1 MLHRLGLGVVK
12 RIKPTPFQGHVVT
25 FMADSNL
32 GRLHMDAEALLR
44 VSPEELAQALLDRR
58 RLLKDQLPTVIRTL
72 EAEEQNLA
80 PKVTRAVE
88 NHKRANDVVAKL
100 KSTRDSSQKVAH
112 GLLPKVRGHRDS
124 LVESGGMVSLDPDWK
139 KEKLFEELDEIEDS
153 IQTSALDHKAEKKMI
168 DRRKKLIEL
177 NEKWLKERRDLNPE
191 MVDYIDSRRE
201 MSHLFKTADKSHR
214 DMIKAVEKAQPLHEK
229 KVTMQAEIREIRRVL
244 DRAKELLAQSDDAI
258 SHWERR
264 LKDGDGELGLGFA
277 DLLVAKKR
285 VAEGGD
291 STFARKIKPDNQKRG
306 KNNPRKGKS
315 NKTKNPA
322 KADSEKKVVESAPES
337 PTPAAKKAEA
347 PSHGGEEE

>member
-1 MLHRLGLGVVK
+1 MK

-177 NEKWLKERRDLNPE
+177 NEKWLKERRDMNPE

-264 LKDGDGELGLGFA
+264 LKDGEGELGLGFA

-291 STFARKIKPDNQKRG
+291 STFARKINPDNKKRG

-337 PTPAAKKAEA
+337 PTPAAKKADA

>member
-1 MLHRLGLGVVK
+1 MK

-177 NEKWLKERRDLNPE
+177 NEKWLKERRDMNPE

>member
-1 MLHRLGLGVVK
+1 
-12 RIKPTPFQGHVVT
+12 
-25 FMADSNL
+25 MADSNL

-168 DRRKKLIEL
+168 DRRKKLIEQ
-177 NEKWLKERRDLNPE
+177 NEKWLKERRDMNPE

>member
-1 MLHRLGLGVVK
+1 
-12 RIKPTPFQGHVVT
+12 
-25 FMADSNL
+25 
-32 GRLHMDAEALLR
+32 
-44 VSPEELAQALLDRR
+44 
-58 RLLKDQLPTVIRTL
+58 
-72 EAEEQNLA
+72 
-80 PKVTRAVE
+80 
-88 NHKRANDVVAKL
+88 
-100 KSTRDSSQKVAH
+100 
-112 GLLPKVRGHRDS
+112 
-124 LVESGGMVSLDPDWK
+124 
-139 KEKLFEELDEIEDS
+139 
-153 IQTSALDHKAEKKMI
+153 MI

-291 STFARKIKPDNQKRG
+291 STFARKIKPDNKKRG

-337 PTPAAKKAEA
+337 PTPAAKKAEV

>member
-1 MLHRLGLGVVK
+1 M
-12 RIKPTPFQGHVVT
+12 T

-168 DRRKKLIEL
+168 DRRKKLIEQ

-291 STFARKIKPDNQKRG
+291 STFARKIKPDNKKRG

-337 PTPAAKKAEA
+337 PTPASKKAEA

>member
-1 MLHRLGLGVVK
+1 
-12 RIKPTPFQGHVVT
+12 VT

-168 DRRKKLIEL
+168 DRRKKLIEQ
-177 NEKWLKERRDLNPE
+177 NEKWLKERRDMNPE

-291 STFARKIKPDNQKRG
+291 STFARKIKPDNKKRG

>member
-1 MLHRLGLGVVK
+1 
-12 RIKPTPFQGHVVT
+12 
-25 FMADSNL
+25 
-32 GRLHMDAEALLR
+32 MDAEALLR

-72 EAEEQNLA
+72 EAEEQNLS
-80 PKVTRAVE
+80 PKVDRVVK
-88 NHKRANDVVAKL
+88 NHKRANDAVAKL
-100 KSTRDSSQKVAH
+100 KSTRDSSQKIAH

-168 DRRKKLIEL
+168 DRRKKLIGQ
-177 NEKWLKERRDLNPE
+177 NEKWLKERRQMNPE
-191 MVDYIDSRRE
+191 MVDYVDSRRE

-229 KVTMQAEIREIRRVL
+229 KVAMQAEIRDIRRVL
-244 DRAKELLAQSDDAI
+244 DRAKELLSQSDDAI
-258 SHWERR
+258 GHWERR
-264 LKDGDGELGLGFA
+264 LKDGFGELGLGFT
-277 DLLVAKKR
+277 DLLAAKRR

-291 STFARKIKPDNQKRG
+291 STFARKTKANNQKGG

-315 NKTKNPA
+315 NKSKHSA
-322 KADSEKKVVESAPES
+322 KANSDKNTVESAPKS
-337 PTPAAKKAEA
+337 PATAVETADA
-347 PSHGGEEE
+347 PSRRGEEE

>member
-1 MLHRLGLGVVK
+1 MK

-177 NEKWLKERRDLNPE
+177 NEKWLKERRDMNPE

-315 NKTKNPA
+315 NKTKNPT

>member
-1 MLHRLGLGVVK
+1 
-12 RIKPTPFQGHVVT
+12 VT

-291 STFARKIKPDNQKRG
+291 STFARKIKPDNKKRG

-322 KADSEKKVVESAPES
+322 KADSEKKVVESGPES

>member
-1 MLHRLGLGVVK
+1 M
-12 RIKPTPFQGHVVT
+12 T

-168 DRRKKLIEL
+168 DRRKKLIEQ
-177 NEKWLKERRDLNPE
+177 NEKWLKERRDMNPE

-322 KADSEKKVVESAPES
+322 KADSEKKVVESSPA
-337 PTPAAKKAEA
+337 PTPASKKAEA

>member
-1 MLHRLGLGVVK
+1 MK

-168 DRRKKLIEL
+168 DRRKKLIEQ
-177 NEKWLKERRDLNPE
+177 NEKWLKERRDMNPE

-291 STFARKIKPDNQKRG
+291 STFARKIKPDNKKRG

-315 NKTKNPA
+315 NKTKNPT